1 MEPLVEDWAKTAPPD
16 VVLKQVPIAFNAG
29 MKPLQQLYF
38 TLIALERPDLH
49 AKVFTAIHGEHKR
62 LIDKKAMG
70 EWAAAQGV
78 DRAKF
83 DSVFDSFS
91 VQTQVQRANQLADA
105 YRIEGTPSF
114 AVGGKFMTSPVMAGN
129 SYEGALKEVTRL
141 IPTARAATERARL
154 RPTGRG
160 KTKCPRNPGAFSWA
174 PFTRARFQTGPIS
187 PDPAPAPDPRSRPR
201 SIPGRCA
208 AAPARSGPRP
218 NNGAW
223 TGPGETSCTRLS

>member
-1 MEPLVEDWAKTAPPD
+1 MPINPPLPSDTPGKVEVLEFFAYSCPHCAAMEPMVEDWVKTAPSD

-29 MKPLQQLYF
+29 MKPLQQLYY
-38 TLIALERPDLH
+38 TLQALDRPDLH

-62 LIDKKAMG
+62 LFDKKAMG
-70 EWAAAQGV
+70 EWIATQGV

-129 SYEGALKEVTRL
+129 SYEGALKQVNAL
-141 IPTARAATERARL
+141 IPMARA
-154 RPTGRG
+154 
-160 KTKCPRNPGAFSWA
+160 K
-174 PFTRARFQTGPIS
+174 
-187 PDPAPAPDPRSRPR
+187 
-201 SIPGRCA
+201 
-208 AAPARSGPRP
+208 
-218 NNGAW
+218 
-223 TGPGETSCTRLS
+223 

>member
-105 YRIEGTPSF
+105 YRIDGTPSF

-141 IPTARAATERARL
+141 IPMARGNWARQAAPDRARENA
-154 RPTGRG
+154 PGTRG
-160 KTKCPRNPGAFSWA
+160 IFH
-174 PFTRARFQTGPIS
+174 FTMT
-187 PDPAPAPDPRSRPR
+187 PAPNFAGLRRSP
-201 SIPGRCA
+201 IQQVYQ
-208 AAPARSGPRP
+208 
-218 NNGAW
+218 
-223 TGPGETSCTRLS
+223 

>member
-1 MEPLVEDWAKTAPPD
+1 MAAAALTATAFLSPASHAQGGAQQYQAINPPLPSDTPGKIEVLEFFAYTCPHCAAMEPLVEDWAKTAPPD

-141 IPTARAATERARL
+141 IPMAR
-154 RPTGRG
+154 G
-160 KTKCPRNPGAFSWA
+160 N
-174 PFTRARFQTGPIS
+174 
-187 PDPAPAPDPRSRPR
+187 
-201 SIPGRCA
+201 
-208 AAPARSGPRP
+208 
-218 NNGAW
+218 
-223 TGPGETSCTRLS
+223 

>member
-1 MEPLVEDWAKTAPPD
+1 MLSPKLIRILAAAALTATAFFSPASHAQGTQAYVPINPPLPSDTPGKIEVLEFFAYTCPHCAAMEPMVEDWAKTKPAD

-29 MKPLQQLYF
+29 MKPLQQLYY
-38 TLIALERPDLH
+38 TLLALDRPDLH

-91 VQTQVQRANQLADA
+91 VQTQVQRANQLAEA

-129 SYEGALKEVTRL
+129 SYEGALQEVNKL
-141 IPTARAATERARL
+141 IPMA
-154 RPTGRG
+154 RG
-160 KTKCPRNPGAFSWA
+160 K
-174 PFTRARFQTGPIS
+174 
-187 PDPAPAPDPRSRPR
+187 
-201 SIPGRCA
+201 
-208 AAPARSGPRP
+208 
-218 NNGAW
+218 
-223 TGPGETSCTRLS
+223 

>member
-1 MEPLVEDWAKTAPPD
+1 M
-16 VVLKQVPIAFNAG
+16 PIAFNAG

-129 SYEGALKEVTRL
+129 NYEGALKEVTRL
-141 IPTARAATERARL
+141 IPMARGNWRQAAPDGAREI
-154 RPTGRG
+154 
-160 KTKCPRNPGAFSWA
+160 KCPRNPGHFSWA

-208 AAPARSGPRP
+208 AAPAFWPSPQ
-218 NNGAW
+218 
-223 TGPGETSCTRLS
+223 